1 MTTITIQMPT
11 EWDFILANQLRNSM
25 RRDWEDSLFMAKRQ
39 KLDEVYFADRI
50 DRTADIL
57 LQVMAQIPE

>member
-1 MTTITIQMPT
+1 MTTITITMPT
-11 EWDFILANQLRNSM
+11 EWDFMLANQLRKAM
-25 RRDWEDSLFMAKRQ
+25 RRDWEDSIFMAKRQ
-39 KLDEVYFADRI
+39 KLDDVYFADRI